1 MWKLAKKL
9 FIVEAIVIALTLLL
23 WRGTS
28 DQSLAS
34 FSVYLFRMGVA
45 TITFGLIIVMG
56 AGFGTRVESLAYL
69 KPASR
74 KRLLG
79 DWAYRKRSYS
89 ILNVLAMAG
98 VVAMIVAVVIRE
110 AVTL

>member
-1 MWKLAKKL
+1 MPYFCHIPLV
-9 FIVEAIVIALTLLL
+9 VETIVIILTLIGWSGL
-23 WRGTS
+23 S
-28 DQSLAS
+28 DGSLAS
-34 FSVYLFRMGVA
+34 LSVYFFRMGVA
-45 TITFGLIIVMG
+45 TITLGLVIVMG

-89 ILNVLAMAG
+89 MLNVLAMAG
-98 VVAMIVAVVIRE
+98 VVTMIIAVVLRD
-110 AVTL
+110 AVTP